1 MTISS
6 LSRHA
11 WRHLFTSTVIAG
23 VIVGSGG
30 CTVARPSHVDGD
42 LALILNELD
51 RRPELAE
58 RPTPTSAVLLVMRG
72 PNPPPERISD
82 SSFGIGDVYDTAERS
97 TRHLYLG
104 FREVRDWMTTRAPFE
119 SFLGRAVE
127 QSLAK
132 RGFTVSEGSLKTD
145 AAADPSSQARESVS
159 PPSRTLVVTLN
170 RIWLDWLSIS
180 HIRGDLEASIE
191 VVDSG
196 SQKAVYRRSVILD
209 ATVERNHLA
218 DWVSRNATETQARTV
233 FHELFVRFQDELFAD
248 DELWKSLD

>member
-1 MTISS
+1 
-6 LSRHA
+6 
-11 WRHLFTSTVIAG
+11 
-23 VIVGSGG
+23 
-30 CTVARPSHVDGD
+30 
-42 LALILNELD
+42 
-51 RRPELAE
+51 
-58 RPTPTSAVLLVMRG
+58 
-72 PNPPPERISD
+72 
-82 SSFGIGDVYDTAERS
+82 
-97 TRHLYLG
+97 
-104 FREVRDWMTTRAPFE
+104 
-119 SFLGRAVE
+119 
-127 QSLAK
+127 
-132 RGFTVSEGSLKTD
+132 VSEGSLKTD